1 MVFDAIIALLLVV
14 TIGYSWRLSKKLS
27 AFKDSKKELDYFVKE
42 FNQAIAHADYSIGT
56 LKTLSKE
63 ADENLQDHIEKARFL
78 ANDLSFLAHKGDNV
92 ANKLEEYIATSHAV
106 DPNPLSLRGVG
117 RLAAPTQEDIAPLPQ
132 KTALQQLEH
141 KRLNIRPWHPGE
153 KPPTQQRNLSHSEMS
168 PSKKQ
173 ALDQVLSQIASKKR
187 QFAQENNAQEAPRH
201 TPATTPKK
209 SAVPRTA
216 ANSNRSNVSD
226 VKNSLQ
232 SLRAA
237 LKVDT

>member
-1 MVFDAIIALLLVV
+1 MIFDAIIALLLVV
-14 TIGYSWRLSKKLS
+14 TIGYSWRLSKKLT
-27 AFKDSKKELDYFVKE
+27 AFKDSKKELDYFVQE

-106 DPNPLSLRGVG
+106 DPNPLSLRGIG
-117 RLAAPTQEDIAPLPQ
+117 RLAAPIQEEAPSLPS
-132 KTALQQLEH
+132 KASLQQLEH
-141 KRLNIRPWHPGE
+141 KRPNIRPWHPGE
-153 KPPTQQRNLSHSEMS
+153 KPPTQQKNLSHSEMS

-173 ALDQVLSQIASKKR
+173 ALDQVLSQIASKKK
-187 QFAQENNAQEAPRH
+187 QFAQESSTQEASRQAPS
-201 TPATTPKK
+201 TAPKK
-209 SAVPRTA
+209 SAVPRAA
-216 ANSNRSNVSD
+216 ANSNKSNVSD